1 MQKKKSVKKLM
12 IPNIFKYTH
21 LIIYFLY
28 TVQTSYRVSSNEAL
42 RNKSALKKH
51 TLRHLAK

>member
-1 MQKKKSVKKLM
+1 MQKKKSIKKLM
-12 IPNIFKYTH
+12 IPNMFKYTH

-42 RNKSALKKH
+42 RNKTALKKKH
-51 TLRHLAK
+51 PQTFG

>member
-28 TVQTSYRVSSNEAL
+28 TVQTSYRVSSNEAF
-42 RNKSALKKH
+42 KK
-51 TLRHLAK
+51 